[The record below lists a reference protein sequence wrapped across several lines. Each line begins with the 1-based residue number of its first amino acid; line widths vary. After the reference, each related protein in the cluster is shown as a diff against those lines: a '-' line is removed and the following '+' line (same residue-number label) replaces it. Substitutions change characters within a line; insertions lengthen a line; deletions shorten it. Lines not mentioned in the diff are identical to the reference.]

1 MLCNR
6 AVSSRCRAQRKTQ
19 AQGPSKQWS
28 YDVIMLRPFDEDI
41 LAKWVY
47 AYRKR
52 RQNYW
57 SWSVCTW

>member
-1 MLCNR
+1 
-6 AVSSRCRAQRKTQ
+6 
-19 AQGPSKQWS
+19 
-28 YDVIMLRPFDEDI
+28 MLRPFDEDI